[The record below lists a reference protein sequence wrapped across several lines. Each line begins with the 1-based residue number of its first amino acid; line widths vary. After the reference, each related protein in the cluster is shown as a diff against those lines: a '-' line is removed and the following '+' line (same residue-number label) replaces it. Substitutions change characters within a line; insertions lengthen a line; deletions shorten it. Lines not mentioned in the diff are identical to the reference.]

1 VPDLLAVPQA
11 DTLQHSKTDMTA
23 DTIAIN
29 QKMDQFDGHH
39 SVWLFGYGSLI
50 YKADF
55 PYLQRRPASIAN
67 WTRRFWQGSHDHRGT
82 PDAPGRVVTLIEAPG
97 AICHGMAYLI
107 TPEVFAHLDHREKD
121 GYLRL
126 ATPISFE
133 DQQVGVGVGGV
144 RVGDMRVG
152 DNVVVA
158 AGNVSADQAVVGAGS
173 VLGLVYIATPDN
185 LAFIGEASER
195 DIAEHIARS
204 AGPSGPN
211 SDYLNHL
218 AHALRELGR
227 DDPHVFEI
235 ERHLVELASRMAR
248 T

>member
-1 VPDLLAVPQA
+1 
-11 DTLQHSKTDMTA
+11 MTA

-29 QKMDQFDGHH
+29 QQMDQFDGHH

-82 PDAPGRVVTLIEAPG
+82 PEAPGRVVTIIEQAG
-97 AICHGMAYLI
+97 AICHGMAYLV
-107 TPEVFAHLDHREKD
+107 TPEVFAHLDHREKN

-126 ATPISFE
+126 AIPITFDDNRGDAGHDDHSGS
-133 DQQVGVGVGGV
+133 DIAADDGG
-144 RVGDMRVG
+144 
-152 DNVVVA
+152 
-158 AGNVSADQAVVGAGS
+158 SGANDD
-173 VLGLVYIATPDN
+173 VIGLVYIATPDN
-185 LAFIGEASER
+185 TAFLGEASEQE
-195 DIAEHIARS
+195 IARHIARS

-218 AHALRELGR
+218 AIALRELGR
-227 DDPHVFEI
+227 HDQHVFEI
-235 ERHLVELASRMAR
+235 ERHLAALTAAPLPRPSAAPSDSSSE
-248 T
+248 

>member
-1 VPDLLAVPQA
+1 
-11 DTLQHSKTDMTA
+11 MTA

-55 PYLQRRPASIAN
+55 PYLQRRPASIAH

-82 PDAPGRVVTLIEAPG
+82 PEAPGRVVTLIEEPG
-97 AICHGMAYLI
+97 AICHGMAYLV
-107 TPEVFAHLDHREKD
+107 TPQVFAHLDHREKN

-126 ATPISFE
+126 ATPIAFE
-133 DQQVGVGVGGV
+133 DDDTG
-144 RVGDMRVG
+144 
-152 DNVVVA
+152 
-158 AGNVSADQAVVGAGS
+158 AVV
-173 VLGLVYIATPDN
+173 GLVYIATPDN
-185 LAFIGEASER
+185 DAFIGAAPER
-195 DIAEHIARS
+195 DIARHIARS

-211 SDYLNHL
+211 SDYLNQL
-218 AHALRELGR
+218 ARALRELGR

-235 ERHLVELASRMAR
+235 ERHLAELAELAKLAEPGELAELAELAQPGKSAS
-248 T
+248 

>member
-1 VPDLLAVPQA
+1 MPDLLAVPQA
-11 DTLQHSKTDMTA
+11 ETLQHSKTDMTA

-126 ATPISFE
+126 ATPICFE
-133 DQQVGVGVGGV
+133 DEEA
-144 RVGDMRVG
+144 
-152 DNVVVA
+152 DNA
-158 AGNVSADQAVVGAGS
+158 SKS

-235 ERHLVELASRMAR
+235 ERHLAELAGRMAR

>member
-1 VPDLLAVPQA
+1 
-11 DTLQHSKTDMTA
+11 MTA

-29 QKMDQFDGHH
+29 QMMDQFDGHH

-82 PDAPGRVVTLIEAPG
+82 PEAPGRVVTIIEEAG

-107 TPEVFAHLDHREKD
+107 TPEVFAHLDHREKN

-126 ATPISFE
+126 AIPIMFE
-133 DQQVGVGVGGV
+133 
-144 RVGDMRVG
+144 VGD
-152 DNVVVA
+152 
-158 AGNVSADQAVVGAGS
+158 S
-173 VLGLVYIATPDN
+173 VTGLVYIATPDN
-185 LAFIGEASER
+185 TAFLGAASEQE
-195 DIAEHIARS
+195 IARHIARS

-218 AHALRELGR
+218 ATALRELGQH
-227 DDPHVFEI
+227 DQHVFEI
-235 ERHLVELASRMAR
+235 ERHLAELRQAPSE
-248 T
+248 